1 MMDNSEKARVIFW
14 LVIIGLLLWCVHAQA
29 DEPAIMASPQRDG
42 TVVITKHDFLLLQQF
57 LQAQNKLIT
66 KHQAE
71 SDYWQDRYAT
81 TEECVREALK
91 AGKLVMKCF
100 NDLEI

>member
-1 MMDNSEKARVIFW
+1 MENFEKARIIFW
-14 LVIIGLLLWCVHAQA
+14 LVIICLLMWCIHAQA
-29 DEPAIMASPQRDG
+29 DDPSIMASPQRDG

-57 LQAQNKLIT
+57 LMAQNKLIS
-66 KHQAE
+66 KHKAE

-81 TEECVREALK
+81 TEECVREKIK